1 MNDCH
6 ERAST
11 PSWILPKILNAILKS
26 TSIGSRDRIAH
37 MNLATILSLLV
48 QPTLQIALP
57 TSAVYAIVRCVG
69 RDPEH
74 RAHLLWSPVG
84 RDVLGIGR

>member
-1 MNDCH
+1 
-6 ERAST
+6 
-11 PSWILPKILNAILKS
+11 
-26 TSIGSRDRIAH
+26 
-37 MNLATILSLLV
+37 MNLATLFSLLV

-84 RDVLGIGR
+84 RGVLGIGR